1 MLKEN
6 IKLYIYKFSEANM
19 LYYYRQISDFLIKN
33 DCSGCKFKNANI
45 GIVYILNKDLGNL
58 LIVPN
63 WKTKPFIGKCYKKFI
78 GKYKK
83 RSKNTFH
90 MAFNPFGKDGGALIK
105 HYAES
110 MIINNRT

>member
-1 MLKEN
+1 MLKED
-6 IKLYIYKFSEANM
+6 IELCVYKFSEADTR
-19 LYYYRQISDFLIKN
+19 YYHKQILEFLLKN
-33 DCSGCKFKNANI
+33 DCSACKFKNVNI
-45 GIVYILNKDLGNL
+45 GIVYILNKNFGNL

-63 WKTKPFIGKCYKKFI
+63 EKTKPFIGKCYKKFI

-90 MAFNPFGKDGGALIK
+90 MAFNPIGKDGGALIR

-110 MIINNRT
+110 MKINNWI